1 MQSVDTTATFVY
13 NENGLRVQKTV
24 NGVVTKYTLHSKNVV
39 HMTQSSNNL
48 HFFYDAQNKPAVV
61 VYNDIPYSYIKN
73 LQGDIVAILDST
85 GTAVVNYVYDAWGR
99 PISKTGSMA
108 GTLGTVQP
116 FRYRGYVYDEET
128 GLYYLRSRYY
138 NRCCFERLCI
148 HYGNVCRLTYSA
160 INEQIRKNAQK
171 PRFRCSLWVVKN
183 AINCDL
189 RPNSFLFFDAPC
201 AVFTICSFIASK
213 EETEKRL
220 LTPDTQKLIK
230 EIKQLYHDAI
240 GSYPTVIICKAII
253 KDIEGKVYSM
263 EQLEYAL
270 QETAFAPRPSWAYAA
285 AILRRLQ
292 AEDGL
297 PF

>member
-1 MQSVDTTATFVY
+1 MQNY
-13 NENGLRVQKTV
+13 NYKTL
-24 NGVVTKYTLHSKNVV
+24 N
-39 HMTQSSNNL
+39 
-48 HFFYDAQNKPAVV
+48 
-61 VYNDIPYSYIKN
+61 YNDYTTTRSSSI
-73 LQGDIVAILDST
+73 ST
-85 GTAVVNYVYDAWGR
+85 ST
-99 PISKTGSMA
+99 STS
-108 GTLGTVQP
+108 TTS
-116 FRYRGYVYDEET
+116 T
-128 GLYYLRSRYY
+128 S
-138 NRCCFERLCI
+138 
-148 HYGNVCRLTYSA
+148 T
-160 INEQIRKNAQK
+160 
-171 PRFRCSLWVVKN
+171 
-183 AINCDL
+183 
-189 RPNSFLFFDAPC
+189 
-201 AVFTICSFIASK
+201 

-263 EQLEYAL
+263 KQLEYAL